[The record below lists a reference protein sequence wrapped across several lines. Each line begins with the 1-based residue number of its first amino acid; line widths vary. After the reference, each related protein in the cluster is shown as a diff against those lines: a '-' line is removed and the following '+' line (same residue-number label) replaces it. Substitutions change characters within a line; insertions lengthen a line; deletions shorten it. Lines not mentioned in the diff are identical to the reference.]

1 MMLAKISI
9 IRGCLCIFVSKL
21 FKHINNGRQHGCV
34 LFLIFLIIQKQVRL
48 SLIKKITGFQIYS
61 RKQQWKLYLLGFA
74 AFIVLASL
82 YYADIMVRKIAR
94 DERQRVELWVDAIRK
109 RESLLRDSERLFS
122 VIQNEEAERVE
133 LIKQVYDRLNRD
145 DIDQSS
151 LTFYT
156 NILYSNT
163 TIPLVLTDEEGE
175 VISTSNLDE
184 RFSHYRRMEGAL
196 ADYLS
201 KYPPLR
207 FTIIGGHRYIYY
219 QDSKVFTELRD
230 IMNDLIDTF
239 LSDLVV
245 NSSANVPVIVVDA
258 LQHELIAHGNIQ
270 GVDFEDETQVEELVS
285 SMKGKNRYLEVHLPT
300 YGKCYV
306 YYTNSFLLTQ
316 LRYYPILQLLA
327 VSILLFVAYVLFS
340 VARNAEQNQVWVGMS
355 KETAH
360 QLGTPLSSL
369 LAWVEMLKMKGVDD
383 ETIQEISKD
392 VQRLENIT
400 ERFSKIGSPP
410 KLTNANVVPPIVE
423 VLEYMK
429 KRTSSKVSFRLAT
442 PDEDV
447 VVPHNGN
454 LLGWVV
460 ENIIKNAID
469 AMKGKGQIYLSIQD
483 NPGEVF
489 IDISDDGKGIPQ
501 SQQKAIFNPG
511 FTSKKTG
518 WGLGLSLSKRIIEN
532 YHGGK
537 LFVKH
542 SLINHG
548 TTFRIILKKQT
559 D

>member
-1 MMLAKISI
+1 MS
-9 IRGCLCIFVSKL
+9 F
-21 FKHINNGRQHGCV
+21 FQ
-34 LFLIFLIIQKQVRL
+34 
-48 SLIKKITGFQIYS
+48 KITGIQIYS

-74 AFIVLASL
+74 AVIVLASL
-82 YYADIMVRKIAR
+82 YYADSMVRKISR

-133 LIKQVYDRLNRD
+133 LIKQVYSRLNMD
-145 DIDQSS
+145 DIDQGA
-151 LTFYT
+151 LTLYT

-163 TIPLVLTDEEGE
+163 TIPLVLTDEDGE

-184 RFSHYRRMEGAL
+184 RFSEYRRMEGEL

-207 FTIIGGHRYIYY
+207 FQIIGGHRYIYY

-230 IMNDLIDTF
+230 MMNDLIDTF

-258 LQHELIAHGNIQ
+258 DRQELIAHGNIQ
-270 GVDFEDETQVEELVS
+270 GVNFDDERQVQDLIE
-285 SMKGKNRYLEVHLPT
+285 SMTGKNRYLDVHLPT
-300 YGKCYV
+300 FGPCYV
-306 YYTNSFLLTQ
+306 YYTNSFLLMQ

-327 VSILLFVAYVLFS
+327 ISILLFVAYVLFS
-340 VARNAEQNQVWVGMS
+340 IARNAEQNQVWVGMS

-369 LAWVEMLKMKGVDD
+369 IAWVEILKMKGVDD

-410 KLTNANVVPPIVE
+410 QLTKTNVIPPIEE

-429 KRTSSKVSFRLAT
+429 KRVSRKVSIKLAV
-442 PDEDV
+442 PNKNV
-447 VVPHNGN
+447 IVPHNGN

-460 ENIIKNAID
+460 ENIIKNSID
-469 AMKGKGQIYLSIQD
+469 AMKGKGQIYISIED
-483 NPGEVF
+483 RPEEVY

-518 WGLGLSLSKRIIEN
+518 WGLGLSLSKRIIDN
-532 YHGGK
+532 YHGGR

-542 SLINHG
+542 SAINQG
-548 TTFRIILKKQT
+548 TTFRIILKKQQT
-559 D
+559 A

>member
-1 MMLAKISI
+1 M
-9 IRGCLCIFVSKL
+9 GF
-21 FKHINNGRQHGCV
+21 
-34 LFLIFLIIQKQVRL
+34 
-48 SLIKKITGFQIYS
+48 IKKITGLQIYS

-74 AFIVLASL
+74 ALIVLASL
-82 YYADIMVRKIAR
+82 YYTDTMVRKIAR

-109 RESLLRDSERLFS
+109 RESLLRDSERLFA

-133 LIKQVYDRLNRD
+133 LIKQVYSRLNMD
-145 DIDQSS
+145 DIDQGA
-151 LTFYT
+151 LTLYT

-184 RFSHYRRMEGAL
+184 RFSNYRRLEGEL

-201 KYPPLR
+201 KYPPLT
-207 FTIIGGHRYIYY
+207 FSIIGGYRYIYY

-245 NSSANVPVIVVDA
+245 NSSANVPVIVVA
-258 LQHELIAHGNIQ
+258 ASNKELIAHGNIQ
-270 GVDFEDETQVEELVS
+270 GVDFHDEQQVQDMIA
-285 SMKGKNRYLEVHLPT
+285 SMTGKNRYLDVHLPT
-300 YGKCYV
+300 YGLCYV

-316 LRYYPILQLLA
+316 LRYYPVLQLLA
-327 VSILLFVAYVLFS
+327 ISILLFVAYMLFS
-340 VARNAEQNQVWVGMS
+340 IARNAEQNQVWVGMS

-369 LAWVEMLKMKGVDD
+369 IAWVEMLKLKGVDD
-383 ETIQEISKD
+383 ETIKDISKD

-410 KLTNANVVPPIVE
+410 KLTASDVVAPVVE

-429 KRTSSKVSFRLAT
+429 RRTSRKVSFKLAV
-442 PDEDV
+442 PDNEV
-447 VVPHNGN
+447 IVPHNSN

-469 AMKGKGQIYLSIQD
+469 AMKGKGQIYISIEDQHK
-483 NPGEVF
+483 EV
-489 IDISDDGKGIPQ
+489 IVDISDDGKGIPS

-511 FTSKKTG
+511 YSSKKSG
-518 WGLGLSLSKRIIEN
+518 WGLGLSLSKRIVEN

-542 SLINHG
+542 SVVNQG
-548 TTFRIILKKQT
+548 TTFRIILKKQIA
-559 D
+559 

>member
-1 MMLAKISI
+1 
-9 IRGCLCIFVSKL
+9 
-21 FKHINNGRQHGCV
+21 
-34 LFLIFLIIQKQVRL
+34 L

-74 AFIVLASL
+74 ALIVLASL

-109 RESLLRDSERLFS
+109 RESLLRDSERLFF

-145 DIDQSS
+145 DIDQGA

-175 VISTSNLDE
+175 VISTSNLDQ
-184 RFSHYRRMEGAL
+184 RFSHYRKMEGEL

-258 LQHELIAHGNIQ
+258 ARHELIAHGNIQ
-270 GVDFEDETQVEELVS
+270 GVDFDNEAQVQDLVS
-285 SMKGKNRYLEVHLPT
+285 SMKGKNRYLEVNLPT
-300 YGKCYV
+300 YGQCYV

-340 VARNAEQNQVWVGMS
+340 IARNAEQNQVWVGMS

-383 ETIQEISKD
+383 ETIQEITKD

-410 KLTNANVVPPIVE
+410 KLTNSNVVLPIVE

-447 VVPHNGN
+447 IVPHNGN

-511 FTSKKTG
+511 FTSKKSG
-518 WGLGLSLSKRIIEN
+518 WGLGLSLSKRIVEN

-548 TTFRIILKKQT
+548 TTFRIILKKT
-559 D
+559 NGLAL

>member
-1 MMLAKISI
+1 MSI
-9 IRGCLCIFVSKL
+9 
-21 FKHINNGRQHGCV
+21 
-34 LFLIFLIIQKQVRL
+34 
-48 SLIKKITGFQIYS
+48 IKKITGLQIYS
-61 RKQQWKLYLLGFA
+61 RKQKWKLYLLGFA
-74 AFIVLASL
+74 ALIVLTSL
-82 YYADIMVRKIAR
+82 YYTDIMVRKIAR

-109 RESLLRDSERLFS
+109 RESLLRDSERLFA

-133 LIKQVYDRLNRD
+133 LIKQVYGRLNRD
-145 DIDQSS
+145 DIDRGA

-156 NILYSNT
+156 NILHSNT

-184 RFSHYRRMEGAL
+184 RFSHYRRLEGEL

-201 KYPPLR
+201 KYPPLT
-207 FTIIGGHRYIYY
+207 FPIIGGYRYIYY
-219 QDSKVFTELRD
+219 QDSKVFTELRNVMD
-230 IMNDLIDTF
+230 DLIDTF

-258 LQHELIAHGNIQ
+258 TNNELIAHGNIQ
-270 GVDFEDETQVEELVS
+270 GVDFEEEQQVQELIA
-285 SMKGKNRYLEVHLPT
+285 SMTGKNRYLEVHLPT
-300 YGKCYV
+300 FGRCYV

-327 VSILLFVAYVLFS
+327 ISILLFVAYVLFS
-340 VARNAEQNQVWVGMS
+340 IARNAEQNQVWVGMS

-369 LAWVEMLKMKGVDD
+369 IAWVEILKMKGVDE
-383 ETIQEISKD
+383 ETIHEISKD
-392 VQRLENIT
+392 VKRLENIT

-410 KLTNANVVPPIVE
+410 KLTASNVIAPIGE

-429 KRTSSKVSFRLAT
+429 KRTSRKVSFKLAV
-442 PDEDV
+442 PDEEV
-447 VVPHNGN
+447 IVPHNGN

-469 AMKGKGQIYLSIQD
+469 AMKGKGQIYISIED
-483 NPGEVF
+483 HVKEVF
-489 IDISDDGKGIPQ
+489 IDISDDGKGIPH
-501 SQQKAIFNPG
+501 SQHKVIFNPG
-511 FTSKKTG
+511 YTSKKSG
-518 WGLGLSLSKRIIEN
+518 WGLGLSLSKRIVEN

-559 D
+559 V